1 MDDTNT
7 CIDCSMLWEQ
17 AGDICN
23 MTRNVT
29 MLQRSTWNYDMYS
42 SISMEVVMKNRS
54 MFRKTFE
61 EINWNEM
68 FDVDFA
74 DSG

>member
-1 MDDTNT
+1 
-7 CIDCSMLWEQ
+7 MLWEQ